1 MAVDFTQLRSDIV
14 ASIRQNGAQLITGQL
29 LQDRLLEMVNEMETA
44 FNNFDP
50 GGGGGGGET
59 TVARGTF
66 IGTLNTAKGTADK
79 VVNAA
84 GFTADDLVQG
94 TQLVVLC
101 TSSNTATNI
110 TLNVSST
117 GAKQAY
123 MTAYNGD
130 GFDFAWGQYEIL
142 EFVYDGSAWRMTNK
156 TKPTGKIAG
165 NVKVVTSL
173 AELLSAT
180 NLDNTMTITAATAK
194 EIYNNAGGGGGG
206 GSYSAGTGIDI
217 YGSTISLK
225 RATASAIGGVKPA
238 AVRSTDVSS
247 SSISTGT
254 SVSGRYYGLE
264 INSDGLAYV
273 NVPWSSGSGG
283 GGGAVSSVAGYTG
296 DVTAQQI
303 YDQLRFVTP
312 TVSYRN
318 GTTAGPVIEVTTDGG
333 SDTATI
339 PSASGTQS
347 GVVTT
352 GAQTLAGDKTLTGD
366 TTVQRLYFGNSGN
379 TETYIEYD
387 QNADAIRI
395 HGNMYT
401 DGYSGAGGVASAGS
415 GSAVLTDT
423 VQTISGAKT
432 FSASTQFQNN
442 VVISGTGSYLQ
453 LGSGRFTN
461 SSGVMGVNSDFNVDG
476 ELSVDAGADV
486 TGDVRASGAMYATAF
501 NQTSDVRLKENI
513 VPLQD
518 ALGVLSRLNPV
529 EFDWKSNGDHSY
541 GFVAQEMKG
550 VLPEAVSGEKML
562 SVNYAM
568 VIPYLVRAVQQLSE
582 RVKKLEG

>member
-66 IGTLNTAKGTADK
+66 IGTLNTAKSTADK

-423 VQTISGAKT
+423 VQTITGAKT
-432 FSASTQFQNN
+432 FSAPVT
-442 VVISGTGSYLQ
+442 ISGSNYLKI
-453 LGSGRFTN
+453 GDGKIN
-461 SSGVMGVNSDFNVDG
+461 YSSGVFGVDSDLNVDG
-476 ELSVDAGADV
+476 ELSVDAGADI

-582 RVKKLEG
+582 RVKQLEG

>member
-423 VQTISGAKT
+423 VQTITGAKT
-432 FSASTQFQNN
+432 FSAPVT
-442 VVISGTGSYLQ
+442 ISGSNYLKI
-453 LGSGRFTN
+453 GDGKIN
-461 SSGVMGVNSDFNVDG
+461 YSSGVFGVDSDLNVDG
-476 ELSVDAGADV
+476 ELSVDAGADI

-582 RVKKLEG
+582 RVKQLEG

>member
-66 IGTLNTAKGTADK
+66 IGTLNTAKSTADK

-312 TVSYRN
+312 AVSYRN

-423 VQTISGAKT
+423 VQTITGAKT
-432 FSASTQFQNN
+432 FSAPVT
-442 VVISGTGSYLQ
+442 ISGSNYLKI
-453 LGSGRFTN
+453 GDGKIN
-461 SSGVMGVNSDFNVDG
+461 YSSGVFGVDSDLNVDG
-476 ELSVDAGADV
+476 ELSVDAGADI

-582 RVKKLEG
+582 RVKQLEG